1 MPAPQPFPLVAVDV
15 GNSRV
20 KLGLFS
26 SESGKSFPQPDR
38 TLALGPDWT
47 TEQIREWLGP
57 VPAGVRWLISSVH
70 RAAGARIVEGA
81 RAGGGDA
88 RLLSRGDLHLKIL
101 AEHPETVGMDRLVN
115 AVAANRLRSPDQPA
129 IVVDVGSAIK
139 VDLVSREGAFLG
151 GAIFP
156 GIGMSARALDEFTDL
171 LPLVPVTELAEPPEP
186 RGTSTIPAIRSGL
199 FWGAV
204 GGIRELVG
212 RLQLDHPAAQV
223 FLAGGA
229 APSVAELILDRNGKP
244 ARHVPHLTLGGIA
257 LSATVLG
264 ATAGG

>member
-1 MPAPQPFPLVAVDV
+1 MSTTKPFPLVAVDV

-20 KLGLFS
+20 KLGLYSAAS
-26 SESGKSFPQPDR
+26 SKVFPQPDS

-47 TEQIREWLGP
+47 AVQIREWLGP
-57 VPAGVRWLISSVH
+57 TAVGVRWLISSVH
-70 RAAGARIVEGA
+70 RATGTRMVECA
-81 RAGGGDA
+81 RAAGGAA
-88 RLLSRGDLHLKIL
+88 RLLARDDLHLKIL

-171 LPLVPVTELAEPPEP
+171 LPLVPVTELGEPPEP
-186 RGTSTIPAIRSGL
+186 LGKSTIPAIRSGL

-212 RLQLDHPAAQV
+212 RLQIDHPAAQV

-229 APSVAELILDRNGKP
+229 APAVAELILDRNGQP
-244 ARHVPHLTLGGIA
+244 ARYVPHLTLGGIV
-257 LSATVLG
+257 LS